1 MSTLTFVITQAGRD
15 ISITIT
21 TREEAGRAPA
31 PVLVPEIAQTV
42 DLSRSSFIA
51 SATYNE
57 AAHTLDVRMKRGGVV
72 YRYEGVPTFV
82 FDSFIKAESVGT
94 FYTYNIKG
102 QFACQPLKG
111 EE

>member
-1 MSTLTFVITQAGRD
+1 MSTLTFVINQSGVDLT
-15 ISITIT
+15 ITIT
-21 TREEAGRAPA
+21 TREEAGSAPA

-57 AAHTLDVRMKRGGVV
+57 AAHTLDVRMKRGTTT
-72 YRYEGVPTFV
+72 YRYEGVPAFV

-94 FYTYNIKG
+94 FYTDAIKG
-102 QFACQPLKG
+102 QFACQALKG
-111 EE
+111 E